1 MKIRGVNVM
10 KLGIW
15 VGMMISAIL
24 SFAIAAFYGEPLHW
38 YLLIIL
44 IVVGLFINTIIMI
57 LKIRDDHT

>member
-1 MKIRGVNVM
+1 M

>member
-1 MKIRGVNVM
+1 M

-15 VGMMISAIL
+15 VGMIISAML

-57 LKIRDDHT
+57 LKIRDDQT